1 MRVGVLGKSPED
13 EHVKQIIQELQ
24 RRGVEA
30 PFLKPREFKAK
41 VSMEDRVYCSGVRVD
56 NLDALI
62 VRSMPGGSPEQVFFR
77 MDVLHRLQRLGVVV
91 VNPPLSIE
99 IAADKYRVLT
109 ILEDEGI
116 PVPRTVACEN
126 FWDAM
131 DAFEELGGDVV
142 VKPLFGSLGRG
153 VMRVEDRDL
162 AYRVFRALQLS
173 RCVYYLQEYIPHGNV
188 DMRMFVVG
196 DRVVAS
202 MQRVGGMWKTNISQG
217 AQPRPYSPTRGE
229 EELAVRAS
237 RAIGCEYSGV
247 DLVKTK
253 DGRLYV
259 VEVNSMPGW
268 MGLQRVSRTRVVE
281 EVVNHV
287 IQLASR

>member
-1 MRVGVLGKSPED
+1 MRIGVLGKSLKD
-13 EHVKQIIQELQ
+13 EHVRQIIQELQ

-41 VSMEDRVYCSGVRVD
+41 VSANDRVYCSGVRVD
-56 NLDALI
+56 ELDALI

-77 MDVLHRLQRLGVVV
+77 MDVLHRLRRLGVVV

-99 IAADKYRVLT
+99 VAADKYRVLT

-116 PVPRTVACEN
+116 PVPRTIACEG

-153 VMRVEDRDL
+153 VMRVESGDL

-173 RCVYYLQEYIPHGNV
+173 RCIYYLQEYIPHGNV
-188 DMRMFVVG
+188 DLRMFVVG

-202 MQRVGGMWKTNISQG
+202 MRRVGETWKTNISQG
-217 AQPRPYSPTRGE
+217 ARPKPYNPTKGE
-229 EELAVRAS
+229 EELAVKAS

-247 DLVKTK
+247 DVVKTT

-268 MGLQRVSRTRVVE
+268 MGLQRVSE
-281 EVVNHV
+281 KSIAGEVVSHV
-287 IQLASR
+287 IELARR

>member
-1 MRVGVLGKSPED
+1 MRVGVLGKSLED
-13 EHVKQIIQELQ
+13 EHVEQIVHELR

-41 VSMEDRVYCSGVRVD
+41 VSTEDRVYCSGVRVD
-56 NLDALI
+56 ELDALI

-131 DAFEELGGDVV
+131 DGFEELGGDVV

-188 DMRMFVVG
+188 DLRMFVVG

-202 MQRVGGMWKTNISQG
+202 MQRVGGTWKTNVSQG
-217 AQPRPYSPTRGE
+217 AQPRPYNPTPE
-229 EELAVRAS
+229 EGRLAVRAS
-237 RAIGCEYSGV
+237 RAVGCEYSGV
-247 DLVKTK
+247 DLVKTT

-268 MGLQRVSRTRVVE
+268 MGLQRVSGTRVVE